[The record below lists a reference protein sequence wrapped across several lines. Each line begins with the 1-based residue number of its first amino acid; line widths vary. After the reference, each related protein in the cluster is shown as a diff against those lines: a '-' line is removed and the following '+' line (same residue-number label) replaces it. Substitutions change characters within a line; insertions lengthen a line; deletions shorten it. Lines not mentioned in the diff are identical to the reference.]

1 MYIHRNPNSIH
12 PPVGPYSHQVDVPA
26 NARWLVMSGQVGM
39 RPDRSV
45 PETVAE
51 QFEVALQNIV
61 ANCEE
66 AGLSATDV
74 VKLTIYLVDEVP
86 TEERG
91 AILERYFGDWRPT
104 MTLVYVPRLAA
115 PPIKV
120 ELDAWAAA
128 SD

>member
-1 MYIHRNPNSIH
+1 MHIHRNPKSVH
-12 PPVGPYSHQVDVPA
+12 PPLGPYSHQVDVPP

-39 RPDRSV
+39 RADRSV
-45 PETVAE
+45 PESVGE
-51 QFEVALQNIV
+51 QFDVALHNIV

-66 AGLSATDV
+66 AGLSASDV
-74 VKLTIYLVDEVP
+74 VKLTIYLVDEVS
-86 TEERG
+86 TEERA
-91 AILERYFGDWRPT
+91 AILQRHFGEWQPA

-128 SD
+128 